1 MGQRTRR
8 TNMHRND
15 ALDGGL
21 SGRPADAQQ
30 SIADDARGRLLR
42 SPIRLASWWLPAQ
55 QSDERPV
62 ARLERVL
69 AVGRAFLTVSALT
82 AIYLDPTQPTRL
94 AAVTYAV
101 LASYAVYSLAVLAY
115 VHRAPRLG
123 TAHGRTLHGLDILWT
138 AALTFVSEGP
148 VSPFFLFFLFV
159 VLAAAYRWGF
169 VGTIATTCI
178 TVGVFLAQTAIA
190 AAAPWGQTWFTSIQ
204 FELNETILRVTYLLL
219 TGFLLAYLAEQ
230 EKQSRAELA
239 AIADLTRQPRVHLG
253 LGGSVVAVARGLL
266 RTFGAEAVHIVLQD
280 YESRQTF
287 LWRLDRATAEDTA
300 DPQRVE
306 LDVEGQRAWLFAD
319 PGRAW
324 HATRREQDR
333 GTELRARVIE
343 TAIWPL
349 RRTPINVPEA
359 VAESVPFNRLLV
371 ANLGLPNEWRGRV
384 YLFEPLPG
392 AGTEQA
398 VHFLDALAEYITQP
412 FTNVF
417 LLGRLRARAT
427 AAERA
432 RVARELHDGAIQA
445 LIGIEMKVEA
455 LRRGQESM
463 SPPFMAELDNIRDL
477 LRREVLA
484 LRELMQ
490 ALRPIPLDTGDQ
502 LPEVLAS
509 VVERFRRDTG
519 VPARFAFTGGSIDV
533 PPTTA
538 LEVVRIVQEALVNVR
553 KHSRARNALVRLTG
567 GGEGCSLVIE
577 DDGIGFDFEGRLS
590 GEDLDRRRLGPAI
603 IKERARIAG
612 AELVIDSTR
621 GSGARI
627 EITLRPSHV

>member
-1 MGQRTRR
+1 MR
-8 TNMHRND
+8 
-15 ALDGGL
+15 A
-21 SGRPADAQQ
+21 
-30 SIADDARGRLLR
+30 
-42 SPIRLASWWLPAQ
+42 PIRLASWLLPAQ
-55 QSDERPV
+55 QSDARPI

-69 AVGRAFLTVSALT
+69 AVGRAFLTVSALA
-82 AIYLDPTQPTRL
+82 AIYLDPTQPARL

-101 LASYAVYSLAVLAY
+101 LAAYALYSLAVLAY
-115 VHRAPRLG
+115 VHSAPRLG
-123 TAHGRTLHGLDILWT
+123 TGHGHALHGLDILWT

-169 VGTIATTCI
+169 AGTIATTCV
-178 TVGVFLAQTAIA
+178 TVAVFLAQTAIA
-190 AAAPWGQTWFTSIQ
+190 AAGPWSQTWLTSIE
-204 FELNETILRVTYLLL
+204 FELNETILRVAYLLL
-219 TGFLLAYLAEQ
+219 TGFLLGYLANQ

-239 AIADLTRQPRVHLG
+239 AIADLTRQPRVDLG

-266 RTFGAEAVHIVLQD
+266 RTFDADAVHVVLQD
-280 YESRQTF
+280 YETRQTF
-287 LWRLDRATAEDTA
+287 LWRLDRPTA
-300 DPQRVE
+300 DASADPPRVE
-306 LDVEGQRAWLFAD
+306 LDAEGQRTWLFGD

-324 HATRREQDR
+324 HATRHAHEP
-333 GTELRARVIE
+333 ELRARVVE
-343 TAIWPL
+343 SGIWPL
-349 RRTPINVPEA
+349 RRTRLDVP
-359 VAESVPFNRLLV
+359 VTLAEGARFSRLLV
-371 ANLGLPNEWRGRV
+371 ANLGLRNEWRGRV
-384 YLFEPLPG
+384 YLFDPLPS
-392 AGTEQA
+392 AGTEQS

-412 FTNVF
+412 LTNVF
-417 LLGRLRARAT
+417 PLGRLRARAT

-455 LRRGQESM
+455 LRRGQESP
-463 SPPFMAELDNIRDL
+463 SATFMAELDAIQDL

-502 LPEVLAS
+502 LPDVLAN

-519 VPARFAFTGGSIDV
+519 VPARFAFTGGSVDV

-553 KHSRARNALVRLTG
+553 KHSRARNVLVRLTG
-567 GGEGCSLVIE
+567 GDQGCALVIE

-590 GEDLDRRRLGPAI
+590 GEELDRRRLGPAI

-612 AELVIDSTR
+612 AQLSIDSAR

-627 EITLRPSHV
+627 EITVRPSHV